1 MLEKRL
7 EKLGLNEKEAK
18 VYLAVLELGEGNIQ
32 DIAEKSG
39 VKRTTVYNMIASL
52 KEKGLVFEIQKK
64 HKAVYYAEDPRKLKN
79 DLEEKKAD
87 LEQMLPEL
95 LSVANMLGNK
105 PKVKF
110 YEGENG
116 IKEVYKDT
124 LNYPGEEIVAWFTD
138 DFFDFDPD
146 FIQNYYIPT
155 RLKKKI
161 WVRAIYPDT
170 PRLKGFSLLDEKQL
184 RKSKL
189 VPQGEYK
196 FKVEIVIY
204 GKNRVFMISFHEK
217 IALIIESQ
225 MIHETL
231 KSIFELQWKSESE
244 KEDNDRYF
252 A

>member
-32 DIAEKSG
+32 DIADKSG
-39 VKRTTVYNMIASL
+39 VKRTTVYNMITSL
-52 KEKGLVFEIQKK
+52 KKKGLVFEIQKK
-64 HKAVYYAEDPRKLKN
+64 HKAVYYAEDPRKLKS
-79 DLEEKKAD
+79 DLEDKKAE

-105 PKVKF
+105 PKVKYF
-110 YEGENG
+110 EGDNG
-116 IKEVYKDT
+116 IREVYKDT
-124 LNYPGEEIVAWFTD
+124 LRYPDQEIVAWFTE
-138 DFFDFDPD
+138 DFMDFDTH
-146 FIQNYYIPT
+146 FINNFYIPT
-155 RLKKKI
+155 RVKNNI

-184 RKSKL
+184 RQSKL
-189 VPQGEYK
+189 VPLGDYK
-196 FKVEIVIY
+196 FKVEIVMY

-217 IALIIESQ
+217 IALILESQ

-231 KSIFELQWKSESE
+231 RSIFEMQWKMLP
-244 KEDNDRYF
+244 
-252 A
+252 

>member
-32 DIAEKSG
+32 DIADKSS
-39 VKRTTVYNMIASL
+39 VKRTTVYNMVASL
-52 KEKGLVFEIQKK
+52 KGKGLVFEIQKK
-64 HKAVYYAEDPRKLKN
+64 HKAVYFAEDPRKLKS
-79 DLEEKKAD
+79 DLEDKKAE

-105 PKVKF
+105 PVVKF
-110 YEGENG
+110 YEGERG

-124 LNYPGEEIVAWFTD
+124 LNYPDQEIVAWFTE
-138 DFFDFDPD
+138 DFMDFDPN
-146 FIQNYYIPT
+146 FINNFYIPT
-155 RLKKKI
+155 RLEKKI

-184 RKSKL
+184 RRSKL
-189 VPQGEYK
+189 VPEGEHK
-196 FKVEIVIY
+196 FKVEIVMY
-204 GKNRVFMISFHEK
+204 GKNRVFMISFQEK

-225 MIHETL
+225 MIYETL
-231 KSIFELQWKSESE
+231 RSIFEVQWKSLP
-244 KEDNDRYF
+244 
-252 A
+252 